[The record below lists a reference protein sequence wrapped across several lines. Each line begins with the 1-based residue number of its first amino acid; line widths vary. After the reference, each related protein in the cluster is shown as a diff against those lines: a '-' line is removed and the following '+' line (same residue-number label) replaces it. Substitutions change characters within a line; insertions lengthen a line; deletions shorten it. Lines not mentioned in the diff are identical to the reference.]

1 MSLAVS
7 AAALKHFCH
16 FCTVF
21 QGNESFEHYKALWS
35 TNVEKFP
42 ASHTFAVMIKNSNQ
56 TGTIWFTISRVSESL
71 FWLRW
76 PDATWLPSSLLTP
89 LFMSIHP
96 PNWLFDRLGPFMSIH
111 PSGWESALI
120 NSRDGGNSALKSAES
135 IIVISWGTVSP
146 ACAWLHVLM
155 LHFFDVW
162 ATI

>member
-16 FCTVF
+16 F
-21 QGNESFEHYKALWS
+21 SFSGKWKLWVLQSTLKHYCGKI
-35 TNVEKFP
+35 P
-42 ASHTFAVMIKNSNQ
+42 RQSHICSDDKKNSNQ
-56 TGTIWFTISRVSESL
+56 TGTIWFTMSRLSESL

-76 PDATWLPSSLLTP
+76 PDSTWLPSSLLTP

-111 PSGWESALI
+111 PSRWESALI
-120 NSRDGGNSALKSAES
+120 NTRDGGNSALKSVES

-146 ACAWLHVLM
+146 ACAWVHVLM